1 MYTFVDDSRVHGLI
15 AAFHEAGKPTA
26 VVCHATCALLS
37 AVTSTGTLV
46 VDGKTWTGFANSEEQ
61 FADDLVG
68 GRSSRFGSKTGRA
81 PCRTPTSW
89 CTARSRRTRS
99 ATAISSR
106 ASSST
111 QVPPPRAWSSRPSVS
126 EAPPST
132 SIAVIGVGRV
142 GGPIADR
149 LQRAGHRV
157 SVAASDPGAESVR
170 AILAR
175 NPEMIVATPREA
187 VAGAEVVVLA
197 TPFAA
202 NAGVLAE
209 LGDVLGGR
217 VLIDATNPV
226 GPGITHPLGDRSG
239 AQSVQDAVPEARV
252 VKAFSVYGFE
262 NLEDNAYPGYDVPP
276 AMPFCGDDPDAKHS
290 SAASSGSSDGSRS
303 TSAGSPRRSTS
314 ST

>member
-1 MYTFVDDSRVHGLI
+1 M
-15 AAFHEAGKPTA
+15 
-26 VVCHATCALLS
+26 
-37 AVTSTGTLV
+37 
-46 VDGKTWTGFANSEEQ
+46 
-61 FADDLVG
+61 
-68 GRSSRFGSKTGRA
+68 
-81 PCRTPTSW
+81 
-89 CTARSRRTRS
+89 
-99 ATAISSR
+99 
-106 ASSST
+106 
-111 QVPPPRAWSSRPSVS
+111 S

-276 AMPFCGDDPDAKHS
+276 AMPFCGDDPDAKQLVGRLIRQLGWEPIDVGGLAQALHLEHMTLLWVRMVR
-290 SAASSGSSDGSRS
+290 ADG
-303 TSAGSPRRSTS
+303 GSPGQVWAVLRR
-314 ST
+314 